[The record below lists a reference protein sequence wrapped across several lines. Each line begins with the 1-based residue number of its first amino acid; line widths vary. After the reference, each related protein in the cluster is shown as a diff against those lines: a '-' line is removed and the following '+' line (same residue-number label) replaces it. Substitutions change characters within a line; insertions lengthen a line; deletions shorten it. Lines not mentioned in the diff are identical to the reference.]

1 MLKSNKGMTE
11 IEGSK
16 INLLAEYAVLTRSL
30 LQKEIFSVDDINEC
44 IKLAQ
49 MSDEELNKEILESF
63 MELIKELGEMWRND

>member
-1 MLKSNKGMTE
+1 MLKSSKGMTE

-16 INLLAEYAVLTRSL
+16 INLFAEYAVLTRSL
-30 LQKEIFSVDDINEC
+30 LQKEIFNMDDINEC

-49 MSDEELNKEILESF
+49 MSDEELNKETLESF